1 MNHNIP
7 KYRKI
12 WSDLSLFKFCPI
24 ESISSREFFSQHIS
38 ISTGP
43 SVSRPWCCYCTSAQK
58 ALKLLKPK
66 KTARAGSSFGE
77 WSPCADVS
85 PAWDTLGSPGI
96 PRADT
101 QAFPQSLVSQ
111 AHVASWFLSPQAEPE
126 GTAQAAA
133 SAHNSILPGIFLS
146 QQITLKCPKIFS
158 LLEGIGET

>member
-24 ESISSREFFSQHIS
+24 QSISSREFFSQHIS

-111 AHVASWFLSPQAEPE
+111 AHGPAGFCHHRQSRRAPHRRLPLHTTASCQAF
-126 GTAQAAA
+126 
-133 SAHNSILPGIFLS
+133 SCLNKLP
-146 QQITLKCPKIFS
+146 
-158 LLEGIGET
+158 